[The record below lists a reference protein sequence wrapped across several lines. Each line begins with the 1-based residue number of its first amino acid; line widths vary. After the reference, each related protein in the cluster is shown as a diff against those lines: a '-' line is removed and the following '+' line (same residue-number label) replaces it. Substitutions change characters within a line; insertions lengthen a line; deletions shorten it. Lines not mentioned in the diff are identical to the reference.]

1 MHEESGV
8 VLLWNRRIS
17 CPVTGYGRERS
28 LCSGR
33 PAEGLSFFLD
43 TNSRAFG
50 IASVRRA
57 PLPAFP
63 SMSPVSTVLRFQ
75 SIISRPIPIHYQSDL
90 PRHPWRGIAR
100 FPAVRP
106 CIRRRPTYA
115 RAPAPSGL
123 AYAFSIRGLRA
134 RECNKSP
141 PNLQQALGLIACHK
155 AKVRQCC
162 SRLWAYSRLK
172 SKSPQI
178 LQRAMGVWQDSRQKF
193 ASPATGLGPIAFH
206 KAKVRQCCSRLWAH
220 GKLQSKSPPILRRL
234 WAYSKIQD
242 KSPLI

>member
-1 MHEESGV
+1 MLPGTAGSGASAQAARPKAF
-8 VLLWNRRIS
+8 LFSSILI
-17 CPVTGYGRERS
+17 REPSASRPFAELRS
-28 LCSGR
+28 R
-33 PAEGLSFFLD
+33 PFQACHR
-43 TNSRAFG
+43 SRP
-50 IASVRRA
+50 SSDSN
-57 PLPAFP
+57 PL
-63 SMSPVSTVLRFQ
+63 
-75 SIISRPIPIHYQSDL
+75 PIPIHYQSDL

-115 RAPAPSGL
+115 RAPAPPGL

-162 SRLWAYSRLK
+162 SKAWAYSRLK

>member
-1 MHEESGV
+1 M

-17 CPVTGYGRERS
+17 CPVTGYGRERH

-50 IASVRRA
+50 IAPVRRA

-75 SIISRPIPIHYQSDL
+75 SIISRTCRAIHGAASL
-90 PRHPWRGIAR
+90 A
-100 FPAVRP
+100 
-106 CIRRRPTYA
+106 
-115 RAPAPSGL
+115 SGL

>member
-1 MHEESGV
+1 MLPRTAQGPGLQESF
-8 VLLWNRRIS
+8 
-17 CPVTGYGRERS
+17 GR
-28 LCSGR
+28 L
-33 PAEGLSFFLD
+33 
-43 TNSRAFG
+43 SRAGLVLCGLTCMGNPAWFCFG
-50 IASVRRA
+50 TGGYYVLSPGTAGSGASAQATR
-57 PLPAFP
+57 PKAFP
-63 SMSPVSTVLRFQ
+63 FSSILIREPSASRPFAELRSRPFRACHRSRPSSDSNPLSVGLAAPSCSARARIRFQ
-75 SIISRPIPIHYQSDL
+75 
-90 PRHPWRGIAR
+90 HPWAAG
-100 FPAVRP
+100 
-106 CIRRRPTYA
+106 
-115 RAPAPSGL
+115 
-123 AYAFSIRGLRA
+123 
-134 RECNKSP
+134 ECNKSP

-155 AKVRQCC
+155 AKVRQFC
-162 SRLWAYSRLK
+162 SKAWAYSRLK